1 MTTNRFL
8 NIYGWTLLIFGFVG
22 GLFHLYIILI
32 LLKKNQSYSTEGIIF
47 VATVA
52 TWYVVTG
59 IGILRR
65 TRSGYYLLK
74 SILYVLLVSFPIG
87 TFISY
92 KSLTFMK
99 KKSIKNE
106 FST

>member
-8 NIYGWTLLIFGFVG
+8 SIYGWALLIFGFAG
-22 GLFHLYIILI
+22 GLYHFYIILT
-32 LLKKNQSYSTEGIIF
+32 LLKNQSYSTEGIIF
-47 VATVA
+47 VTIVA

-65 TRSGYYLLK
+65 TRWGYYLLK

-92 KSLTFMK
+92 KSLKFMK
-99 KKSIKNE
+99 KNSIKNE

>member
-1 MTTNRFL
+1 MTTDRFL
-8 NIYGWTLLIFGFVG
+8 TVYGWALLIFGSVG
-22 GLFHLYIILI
+22 GLFDFYIILI
-32 LLKKNQSYSTEGIIF
+32 VLKNQSVSTEVIMF
-47 VATVA
+47 VAIMT

-65 TRSGYYLLK
+65 TRWGYYLLK
-74 SILYVLLVSFPIG
+74 SILYLLFLSFPIG

-92 KSLTFMK
+92 KSLKFMK
-99 KKSIKNE
+99 KNSIKYE

>member
-1 MTTNRFL
+1 MKTDRFL
-8 NIYGWTLLIFGFVG
+8 NIYGWVLLIFGSVG
-22 GLFHLYIILI
+22 GLFHFYIILVV
-32 LLKKNQSYSTEGIIF
+32 LKNQSYSTEGIIF
-47 VATVA
+47 LAIVT

-65 TRSGYYLLK
+65 TRWGYYLLK

-92 KSLTFMK
+92 KSLKFMK
-99 KKSIKNE
+99 KNSIKNE

>member
-1 MTTNRFL
+1 MKSDRFV
-8 NIYGWTLLIFGFVG
+8 NIYGWALLILGFVG
-22 GLFHLYIILI
+22 GLFDFYVLLI
-32 LLKKNQSYSTEGIIF
+32 VLKNQSVWTEGIMF
-47 VATVA
+47 VAAMT

-65 TRSGYYLLK
+65 TRWGYYLLK
-74 SILYVLLVSFPIG
+74 SILYVLLLSFPIG

-92 KSLTFMK
+92 KSLRFMK
-99 KKSIKNE
+99 KNSIRQE

>member
-1 MTTNRFL
+1 MTTDRFL
-8 NIYGWTLLIFGFVG
+8 NIYGWALLIFGFVA
-22 GLFHLYIILI
+22 GLYHLYIILI
-32 LLKKNQSYSTEGIIF
+32 VLKNQSYSTEGIIF
-47 VATVA
+47 LAIVT

-65 TRSGYYLLK
+65 TRWGYYLLK
-74 SILYVLLVSFPIG
+74 SILYLLFVSFPIG

-92 KSLTFMK
+92 KSLKFMK
-99 KKSIKNE
+99 KNSIRQE

>member
-32 LLKKNQSYSTEGIIF
+32 LLKNQSYSTEGIIF

-65 TRSGYYLLK
+65 TRWGYYLLK

-92 KSLTFMK
+92 KSLKFMK
-99 KKSIKNE
+99 KKWIKNE